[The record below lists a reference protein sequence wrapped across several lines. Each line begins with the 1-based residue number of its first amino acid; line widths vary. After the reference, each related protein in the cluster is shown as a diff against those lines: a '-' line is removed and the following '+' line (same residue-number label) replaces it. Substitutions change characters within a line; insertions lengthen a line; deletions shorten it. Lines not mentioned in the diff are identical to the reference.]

1 MPLFDF
7 EFRLI
12 AFWSESCKQIAE
24 PFDLANILLLIFDL
38 QQQAVQ
44 TFGPQRS
51 TIQRRSRQACRWMM
65 TFKEQDVTIESSGD
79 LQTMVNQAQ
88 YE

>member
-1 MPLFDF
+1 VSLFDF
-7 EFRLI
+7 EFRFI
-12 AFWSESCKQIAE
+12 AFWSESCKKIAE
-24 PFDLANILLLIFDL
+24 SFGLADILLLIFDL

-65 TFKEQDVTIESSGD
+65 TFEEQDVTIEASSD
-79 LQTMVNQAQ
+79 LQAMVNQAE
-88 YE
+88 YK